1 MNTQPAGDSFNVGN
15 VSVGGQGA
23 VGKDINQIGENQGGN
38 ITIGQV
44 AGATQPQTTE
54 AELLILQRM
63 FETLKGK
70 VAAEAPPEKQ
80 PAALERLDELQEAV
94 TAKKPDVSTMAYVK
108 NWFIKNLPTLSG
120 AVASL
125 VVHPIVGKLVTAA
138 GDEMVSEFRDRLGSK

>member
-1 MNTQPAGDSFNVGN
+1 MNAQPAGDAFNVGN

-23 VGKDINQIGENQGGN
+23 IGKDINQIGENQGGS

-44 AGATQPQTTE
+44 AGVASTQTTE

-63 FETLKGK
+63 FETIKAK
-70 VAAEAPPEKQ
+70 VATEAPPEKQ

-108 NWFIKNLPTLSG
+108 NWFVKNLPTLSG

-125 VVHPIVGKLVTAA
+125 VVHPIVGKLVAAA
-138 GDEMVSEFRDRLGSK
+138 GDEIVSEFRDRLGSQ